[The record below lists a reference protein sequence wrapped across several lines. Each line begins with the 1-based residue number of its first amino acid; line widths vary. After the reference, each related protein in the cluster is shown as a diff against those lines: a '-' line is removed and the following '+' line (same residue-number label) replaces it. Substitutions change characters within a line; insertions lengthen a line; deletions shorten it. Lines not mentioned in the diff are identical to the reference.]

1 MAAEAVSS
9 TILQELLSKLSSHV
23 QNEIGLLWGLE
34 EEKQKLE
41 SNLSVIR
48 AVLHDAEKRQV
59 NEMAVKDWLG
69 KLKGAAYDA
78 EDLVDEFIFEARRRK
93 VVNQQGMQ
101 KKVRNFCSLSNPLAF
116 RLKMAHKMQELRK
129 RFDGIAKERNDFHF
143 KVEVA
148 ESRPPISRTR
158 ETCSYV
164 IESEVCGRDDEKEK
178 LIDSL
183 INSGDE
189 EVLSVIPIV
198 GMGGLGKT
206 TLAQLIFNDE
216 RVGTHFDLKM
226 WVYVSADFDV
236 GRLLKEILESAIKR
250 KADQLSIDLLHARL
264 RETLSGKKYLLVLD
278 DVWNEE
284 ENEWD
289 KLNTW
294 LKCGGMGS
302 KILATTRS
310 DKVAAIMGP
319 LPAHKLGIL
328 SKEDS
333 WTLFEKRARPLPN
346 FVSMGKAMVGKCGGL
361 PLAIKILGGLMSSK
375 TTQSEWESVKNS
387 EFWNPQDNDG
397 GVLPAL
403 RLSYDHLTPSLKQ
416 CFAYCAIIPKGH
428 EVYKD
433 ELIRQWIAHGFIH
446 SDGEHELLEEK
457 GEGYFNELLQSSL
470 FHVGANSYGL
480 WYNMHDLI
488 HDLLRFIVGAE
499 YSIVEASMKIAP
511 STEIRHLSSRDWN
524 EQIELKILEALKIC
538 KKLRTVSLSD
548 YSFDVNVL
556 SSLRYLRVLDLGD
569 SGIRYLPNSIDKL
582 KHLTYLDISSTS
594 IEELPESICNLH
606 GLQTLKL
613 GYRIKNFPKNMKKM
627 ISLRHVEFYGDC
639 PAPKGIGELTC
650 LRTWPT
656 FVVSEESGAGIEE
669 LKSLNQLSGRIH
681 IKDLDNIRN
690 GVSAREANLKAK
702 QYLSAL
708 ELSWSDVDTAA
719 DIEGNSKEVI
729 ENLEPH
735 PNLKKLIVNSYMGMN
750 FPGWMMILTNLVDIK
765 LSGCKRCEQLP
776 PLWELPRLESLEM
789 EEFSDLK
796 YIVEFHGD
804 HNCKDVFPSLKRL
817 HLSRMPNLEE
827 WSSQATN
834 GGRQGKE
841 RDQQVILK
849 SLCHLR
855 IRDCPKLIQLPWL
868 RLLPSIEHLEIQT
881 VGLDA
886 IEMPTSPSSLR
897 ELIVSDMPNL
907 ERWSPQEADGD
918 EGNQVIFHSLGTL
931 KINECPKLV
940 CLPGVLLSAPREA
953 DHEQVTFPQ
962 LMKLEVMNCPRIV
975 RLPHLLPSLKILSV
989 ANINEMSLGW
999 VANYTSLTELSV
1011 GGFPEVKFLPEELGP
1026 NHGVLHTFEIRHCP
1040 KLMSVSNQ
1048 LENLHA
1054 LETLVIDGCT
1064 DLVLS
1069 LPDGGLQ
1076 HHQQQQ
1082 QCPPLSSL
1090 QRLKISDSCEKQTSF
1105 PGDGIVLTS
1114 LTGLSITSCK
1124 NIESLSDDMLRNLT
1138 SLAIDDCPKVFSS
1151 PVSLKNLKSLKF
1163 LGISRCPDMTNLL
1176 QHAESLTS
1184 LTQLWIWDCPGDCP
1198 KVFSSLLSLENLK
1211 SLECLTMSRCQDVM
1225 NLLQYAESLTSLTR
1239 LEIPNC
1245 PGDLGINNLTGET
1258 PTNFDGLSATVF
1270 MFLTNNMLTGEVPKW
1285 ILKSNINI
1293 DSSYYNFTRSP
1304 PSNCAQWKLV
1314 LEGEDRSN
1322 DQNSNY
1328 PSNLSLLVKIAIDQ
1342 TIPVPHL
1349 NGVF

>member
-1 MAAEAVSS
+1 MAAEAVFS
-9 TILQELLSKLSSHV
+9 TILQELLSKLSDHV

-129 RFDGIAKERNDFHF
+129 RFDAIAKERNDFHF
-143 KVEVA
+143 KEEAV

-158 ETCSYV
+158 ETDSYV
-164 IESEVCGRDDEKEK
+164 IESEVCGRKNEAEK
-178 LIDSL
+178 LIHSL
-183 INSGDE
+183 INYENE

-198 GMGGLGKT
+198 GMGGMGKT
-206 TLAQLIFNDE
+206 TLAQLIFNDK
-216 RVGTHFDLKM
+216 RVGTDRFDLKM
-226 WVYVSADFDV
+226 WVYVSEDFDV
-236 GRLLKEILESAIKR
+236 GRLLKEILQSAIKGE
-250 KADQLSIDLLHARL
+250 AGNLSIDLLHTRL

-284 ENEWD
+284 VNEWSRL
-289 KLNTW
+289 KTW
-294 LKCGGMGS
+294 LKCGGKGS

-310 DKVAAIMGP
+310 DKVAAIMGT

-328 SKEDS
+328 SEKDS
-333 WTLFEKRARPLPN
+333 WTLFDTLARPHPN
-346 FVSMGKAMVGKCGGL
+346 FVSMGKEIVGKCGGL
-361 PLAIKILGGLMSSK
+361 PLAIKTLGSLMYSK
-375 TTQSEWESVKNS
+375 TTQSEWESVRNS
-387 EFWNPQDNDG
+387 EFWNRRDSDG

-416 CFAYCAIIPKGH
+416 CFAYCAIIPKGS
-428 EVYKD
+428 EVEKD
-433 ELIRQWIAHGFIH
+433 KLIRQWIAQGFIH
-446 SDGEHELLEEK
+446 SDGENDLLEEK
-457 GEGYFNELLQSSL
+457 GEGYFNELLQRSL
-470 FHVGANSYGL
+470 FHVGVKSDDL
-480 WYNMHDLI
+480 EEPQYNMHDLI

-499 YSIVEASMKIAP
+499 ISIVEASMKIEP
-511 STEIRHLSSRDWN
+511 STEIHHLSSQDWN
-524 EQIELKILEALKIC
+524 EQRELKILEALKIC
-538 KKLRTVSLSD
+538 KKLRTVSLRLF
-548 YSFDVNVL
+548 SFYVTVL
-556 SSLRYLRVLDLGD
+556 SSLRCLRVLDL
-569 SGIRYLPNSIDKL
+569 SYSRIRYLPNSIDKL
-582 KHLTYLDISSTS
+582 KHLRYLDISHTS
-594 IEELPESICNLH
+594 IGELPESICNLH
-606 GLQTLKL
+606 SLQTLNFIGTDIQKL
-613 GYRIKNFPKNMKKM
+613 PKNMKKM
-627 ISLRHVEFYGDC
+627 ISLRHVEFDGNC

-669 LKSLNQLSGRIH
+669 LKGLNQLSGHIH
-681 IKDLDNIRN
+681 IEGLDNIRN
-690 GVSAREANLKAK
+690 GVCAREANLKAK

-708 ELSWSDVDTAA
+708 ELSWSVVDTVASA
-719 DIEGNSKEVI
+719 SEEVI

-735 PNLKKLIVNSYMGMN
+735 PNLKKLIVNEYMGLK
-750 FPGWMMILTNLVDIK
+750 FPGWMMTLTNLVDIK
-765 LSGCKRCEQLP
+765 LSGCKRCEHLP
-776 PLWELPRLESLEM
+776 PLWELPLLESLEM

-796 YIVEFHGD
+796 YIVEFDGD
-804 HNCKDVFPSLKRL
+804 HNCKDIFPSLKRL

-841 RDQQVILK
+841 REQQVILK
-849 SLCHLR
+849 SLCDLR
-855 IRDCPKLIQLPWL
+855 IRNCEKLIQLPWL

-897 ELIVSDMPNL
+897 ELIVYDMPDL

-918 EGNQVIFHSLGTL
+918 EGNQVIFHSLGRL
-931 KINECPKLV
+931 RIYRCPKLV

-962 LMKLEVMNCPRIV
+962 LMELEVKNCQRIARFPR
-975 RLPHLLPSLKILSV
+975 LLPSLKILSV
-989 ANINEMSLGW
+989 ANINEMPLGW

-1011 GGFPEVKFLPEELGP
+1011 GGFPEVKCLPQELGP

-1054 LETLVIDGCT
+1054 LKTLVLDGCT

-1090 QRLKISDSCEKQTSF
+1090 QWLEISNSCEKQTSL
-1105 PGDGIVLTS
+1105 PGDGIILTS
-1114 LTGLSITSCK
+1114 LTRLRIVSCK

-1138 SLAIDDCPKVFSS
+1138 SLEIDDCPKVFSS
-1151 PVSLKNLKSLKF
+1151 PVSLKNLKSLEK
-1163 LGISRCPDMTNLL
+1163 LAISRCPDMMNLL

-1184 LTQLWIWDCPGDCP
+1184 LTLLLIWNCPGMSSLPESIGDLTSLTQLWIWSCPEITTLPEGLQRLTNLRC
-1198 KVFSSLLSLENLK
+1198 LLIN
-1211 SLECLTMSRCQDVM
+1211 
-1225 NLLQYAESLTSLTR
+1225 
-1239 LEIPNC
+1239 NC
-1245 PGDLGINNLTGET
+1245 PILRRRLRCDEGQDWHKVAHVPYIDIDDQDARDSLSSVGHPSLMDSLKMGCNIFNTKKLLLPSCCSSSPSSSSAP
-1258 PTNFDGLSATVF
+1258 PT
-1270 MFLTNNMLTGEVPKW
+1270 
-1285 ILKSNINI
+1285 
-1293 DSSYYNFTRSP
+1293 
-1304 PSNCAQWKLV
+1304 
-1314 LEGEDRSN
+1314 
-1322 DQNSNY
+1322 
-1328 PSNLSLLVKIAIDQ
+1328 
-1342 TIPVPHL
+1342 
-1349 NGVF
+1349 